1 MPKPYS
7 MDLRLRVIAACD
19 AGDRPEDVGPVFG
32 LSPRTIYGWLALRE
46 QTGSLDPRPCDPDPE
61 PLLAPH
67 REQVLRLLRE
77 HPDATI
83 EELRTQTPVK
93 VCVGAMWNF
102 LQSLGITRKK
112 KSFTPQNSFGPT
124 CKSVVS
130 DGAKMR
136 PHSTARIWYSLTK
149 HGPRPT

>member
-46 QTGSLDPRPCDPDPE
+46 QTGSLEPRPCDPGPE

-77 HPDATI
+77 HPDATL

-112 KSFTPQNSFGPT
+112 ES
-124 CKSVVS
+124 
-130 DGAKMR
+130 
-136 PHSTARIWYSLTK
+136 HSRRRTASARRARAS
-149 HGPRPT
+149 